1 MSSPPPA
8 SAATQACLK
17 LHVFRVN
24 EGLGSACAL
33 EFPDRSCG
41 ILDWGTEAEEPLE
54 KVLELSRHRLR
65 FVAATHAHEDHTL
78 GLGLLLRRCSAL
90 GIKPE
95 RFFYTAFTSG
105 FNDRKISF
113 FEALRAVDELEI
125 DSVPIGEDASESPP
139 GERQPRTLAWAE
151 DGSWDIRV
159 LGPPWTR
166 ISSSQINSA
175 IKEEEVPGNETSLIV
190 LFRFLP
196 STPVLGMGR
205 ALLTGDATPAGL
217 AYARKTAQGH
227 GYNFENQLFLVPH
240 HGSKRNFPL
249 WLADYIRGLAVVSG
263 SMESKH
269 HPAPEVLGHL
279 SDWTCGST
287 PKLFC
292 TAYGHS
298 CSQAF
303 GKDAPER
310 QAHLGQ
316 PGSCFGDIV
325 VRLPAASPATL
336 ERSSADGE
344 SRRPF
349 GYCGHPE

>member
-41 ILDWGTEAEEPLE
+41 ILDWGTEVEEPLE

-105 FNDRKISF
+105 FNDRKISV

-139 GERQPRTLAWAE
+139 GEPTT
-151 DGSWDIRV
+151 DSG
-159 LGPPWTR
+159 LGR
-166 ISSSQINSA
+166 
-175 IKEEEVPGNETSLIV
+175 
-190 LFRFLP
+190 R
-196 STPVLGMGR
+196 
-205 ALLTGDATPAGL
+205 
-217 AYARKTAQGH
+217 RK
-227 GYNFENQLFLVPH
+227 
-240 HGSKRNFPL
+240 
-249 WLADYIRGLAVVSG
+249 
-263 SMESKH
+263 
-269 HPAPEVLGHL
+269 LGH
-279 SDWTCGST
+279 
-287 PKLFC
+287 
-292 TAYGHS
+292 
-298 CSQAF
+298 
-303 GKDAPER
+303 
-310 QAHLGQ
+310 
-316 PGSCFGDIV
+316 PG
-325 VRLPAASPATL
+325 P
-336 ERSSADGE
+336 
-344 SRRPF
+344 RPSLDPYF
-349 GYCGHPE
+349 QFTN

>member
-1 MSSPPPA
+1 MNW
-8 SAATQACLK
+8 K
-17 LHVFRVN
+17 Y
-24 EGLGSACAL
+24 GSACAL

-217 AYARKTAQGH
+217 AYARKTAQRH
-227 GYNFENQLFLVPH
+227 GYNV
-240 HGSKRNFPL
+240 
-249 WLADYIRGLAVVSG
+249 
-263 SMESKH
+263 
-269 HPAPEVLGHL
+269 
-279 SDWTCGST
+279 C
-287 PKLFC
+287 C
-292 TAYGHS
+292 
-298 CSQAF
+298 C
-303 GKDAPER
+303 
-310 QAHLGQ
+310 
-316 PGSCFGDIV
+316 CF
-325 VRLPAASPATL
+325 AWQ
-336 ERSSADGE
+336 DGI
-344 SRRPF
+344 
-349 GYCGHPE
+349 CC